1 MRIEV
6 LNINS
11 FHIAPC
17 FLFDY
22 QCEALVLIVQVART
36 LELQ

>member
-1 MRIEV
+1 MPIEA

-11 FHIAPC
+11 SRIAPC

>member
-1 MRIEV
+1 MHIEA

-11 FHIAPC
+11 FRIAPC

-22 QCEALVLIVQVART
+22 QCEALVPSSRSLGRYCFH
-36 LELQ
+36 